1 MKMAKYK
8 SFAGSNTSIL
18 IETEEGSTGEGSGN
32 FKDSLSVLPEVIRFF
47 VDSVDK
53 IPAKKKPKELKI
65 SFNLKTL
72 EDGSLAI
79 SADPNQG
86 NFKIKMVWESNPPTS
101 DEFTR

>member
-1 MKMAKYK
+1 MPKYK

-18 IETEEGSTGEGSGN
+18 IEVEEGSTGEGGGN
-32 FKDSLSVLPEVIRFF
+32 FKDSLSVLPEVIRSF

-65 SFNLKTL
+65 TFSLKTL

-79 SADPNQG
+79 ASGHG
-86 NFKIKMVWESNPPTS
+86 NFKVKMLWSSNPPS
-101 DEFTR
+101 ADEFTS

>member
-1 MKMAKYK
+1 MPKYK

-18 IETEEGSTGEGSGN
+18 IEVEEGSSGGTGGN
-32 FKDSLSVLPEVIRFF
+32 FKDSLAVLPEVIRSF

-65 SFNLKTL
+65 TFCLKTL

-79 SADPNQG
+79 SADPSHG
-86 NFKIKMVWESNPPTS
+86 NFKVKMLWSANPPS
-101 DEFTR
+101 SEEFTS